1 MRTEN
6 FAQNCLL
13 PKEAHPFT
21 VRVFSMKTLEKIVA
35 YSRDG
40 IGPMSAERH
49 HLICSLFEEYIE
61 MYASRDDR
69 LTSHFSDNFS
79 GYTGCGDVLITE
91 KAEWIRITRQD
102 FAQIP
107 ERINIEM
114 LDLSLQDLAED
125 VVAVTAFFHIHLPG
139 HEDIMADETARLVLV
154 FRYEKTAWKIV
165 HSGISV
171 PYGPALDNEIY
182 PISRLEKR
190 NLELEKVISIRTK
203 ELAEAN
209 RLLQIQ
215 SYTDG
220 LTNISNRRH
229 FDCQL
234 NGEWNRGQRNGTPLA
249 AIMLD
254 LDHFKSFNDLYGHI
268 AGDHCLQKIAQGLAR
283 SVNRV
288 GDVVARYGGEEFV
301 VLLPNTDKQHAFEV
315 AKHIQ
320 KMVLSLA
327 IPHATS
333 PVGVVTVSLG
343 VASLQPSNQQC
354 PVELVQRA
362 DAALYRAKL
371 AGRNCVKLDDE
382 TSD

>member
-1 MRTEN
+1 MHRFFCAKLP
-6 FAQNCLL
+6 FA
-13 PKEAHPFT
+13 KEAPPFI
-21 VRVFSMKTLEKIVA
+21 VRVFPMKTLGKIVA

-40 IGPMSAERH
+40 IGPMSAERYQ
-49 HLICSLFEEYIE
+49 LIYSLFEEYIE

-79 GYTGCGDVLITE
+79 GYAGCGDVLITD

-125 VVAVTAFFHIHLPG
+125 VVTVTAFFHIHLPS
-139 HEDIMADETARLVLV
+139 HEEILANATARLVLI

-165 HSGISV
+165 HSGISI
-171 PYGPALDNEIY
+171 PYGPALDDEIY
-182 PISRLEKR
+182 PVSQLEKR

-209 RLLQIQ
+209 RHLQKQ

-234 NGEWNRGQRNGTPLA
+234 NEEWNRGQRNNTPLA

-268 AGDHCLQKIAQGLAR
+268 EGDHCLQKIAQGLAR
-283 SVNRV
+283 SVHRG
-288 GDVVARYGGEEFV
+288 GDLTARYGGEEFV
-301 VLLPNTDKQHAFEV
+301 VLLPDTDKQHAFEV

-327 IPHATS
+327 IPHSTS

-343 VASLQPSNQQC
+343 VASLQPSNHQY
-354 PVELVQRA
+354 PEELVRRA
-362 DAALYRAKL
+362 DAALYRAKM
-371 AGRNCVKLDDE
+371 AGRNCVKVDDE
-382 TSD
+382 TSN